1 MEKMWTM
8 NDEGRKKEIG
18 KLIRFYRIESY
29 NRTKCKAFLQKN
41 FIIENDTYISS
52 RKTLINIENGIP
64 SRCNEY
70 YYKYA
75 EKIDKN
81 IVFSRKLEKI
91 FDKIID
97 LIFNNLNGDKNEE
110 ELIKQYKILD
120 KYMNYENFLYYE
132 EMKKIIDL
140 LYYKIT
146 KNRIIGVND
155 YIYLSKLKAVF
166 ENKILQ
172 LILFLISEFELYFSI
187 KSTLASFFENKDE
200 IDSSYIQYV
209 TLINYY
215 MSIYD
220 LKRVKN
226 LLIEFDS
233 KNIGLNTVK
242 RKEYIRMVKLFLNIN
257 SQSIKIKN
265 LDIMKE
271 NSKNSFENVCSLH
284 YYSIY
289 LILKNELEDA
299 IKILEDLLAIQRGIY
314 SFPTTIY
321 LLIALNL
328 QKEKNITKIKKC
340 IVYLKKISNTI
351 FVMFNFIISY
361 FDMVYLDN
369 IDEKDSGEYIVSN
382 VDCIINSREYYTT
395 IFKHE
400 ILDLVSKSKNYKQ
413 FYEFNKAMNHIN

>member
-1 MEKMWTM
+1 M
-8 NDEGRKKEIG
+8 
-18 KLIRFYRIESY
+18 
-29 NRTKCKAFLQKN
+29 
-41 FIIENDTYISS
+41 
-52 RKTLINIENGIP
+52 
-64 SRCNEY
+64 
-70 YYKYA
+70 
-75 EKIDKN
+75 
-81 IVFSRKLEKI
+81 FSRKLEKI

-155 YIYLSKLKAVF
+155 YIYLSKLKEVF

-340 IVYLKKISNTI
+340 IVYLKKIQILFLLCSI
-351 FVMFNFIISY
+351 LSLVILIWYIWIIL
-361 FDMVYLDN
+361 MRKIQEN
-369 IDEKDSGEYIVSN
+369 ILFLMLIV
-382 VDCIINSREYYTT
+382 
-395 IFKHE
+395 
-400 ILDLVSKSKNYKQ
+400 L
-413 FYEFNKAMNHIN
+413 

>member
-29 NRTKCKAFLQKN
+29 NRTKCRAFLQKN

-155 YIYLSKLKAVF
+155 YIYLSKLKEV
-166 ENKILQ
+166 
-172 LILFLISEFELYFSI
+172 
-187 KSTLASFFENKDE
+187 FENKDE

-351 FVMFNFIISY
+351 FIMFNFIISY